1 MSGLVDALVI
11 VAVALVV
18 IARQFR
24 ASRIDSERR
33 WWLLPAILAVVA
45 LREPGILDPHHHT
58 ASVLL
63 LGAELLVGLATGAG
77 WAWATRIWLEPD
89 GTVWSE
95 SSMASAAGWVVGIG
109 LRVGFFA
116 LGAAVGVH
124 QDSSALLLGLA
135 GTLLVRAGT
144 RSCGPCT
151 VCCPG
156 RLGSRRASRG
166 GCWSAWRT
174 RDRRRPLRRRTG
186 SPCARRRCW
195 QGPCPGGAL
204 RL

>member
-11 VAVALVV
+11 VAAALVV

-63 LGAELLVGLATGAG
+63 LGAELLVGLATGAV
-77 WAWATRIWLEPD
+77 WAWTTRIWVEPD
-89 GTVWSE
+89 GTVWSG
-95 SSMASAAGWVVGIG
+95 SSMASAAVWVVGIG

-116 LGAAVGVH
+116 LGAAVGAH

-135 GTLLVRAGT
+135 GTLLVRAG
-144 RSCGPCT
+144 
-151 VCCPG
+151 V
-156 RLGSRRASRG
+156 L
-166 GCWSAWRT
+166 AWRGQSL
-174 RDRRRPLRRRTG
+174 RPAANMRGAYRESTG
-186 SPCARRRCW
+186 RPAGKERV
-195 QGPCPGGAL
+195 
-204 RL
+204 